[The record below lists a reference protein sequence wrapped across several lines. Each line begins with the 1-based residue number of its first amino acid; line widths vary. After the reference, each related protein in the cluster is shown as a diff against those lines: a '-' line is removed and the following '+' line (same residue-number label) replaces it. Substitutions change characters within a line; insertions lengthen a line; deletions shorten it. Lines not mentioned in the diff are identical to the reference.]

1 MVNEN
6 RFLPVLYEKRFLPV
20 LYENQT
26 LFDRSSFAHHSLIIR
41 SSFAH
46 DDHSFIIRSSFAH
59 HSLIIR
65 SSFFLITLR
74 VMKVVMM
81 IDNDRRLFINSSEI
95 QFKNAKIAFLKC
107 KIHLFKITGKCHF
120 SIGNA
125 ATFRL
130 QYVPGQGH
138 CPRFGA

>member
-65 SSFFLITLR
+65 SSF
-74 VMKVVMM
+74 KMM

-125 ATFRL
+125 ATCRL